1 MKTRVLKPWLKLDA
15 IAEDEA
21 TKEFFAI
28 IEFRDRYGGMRRAT
42 IPLTELDDRNALAKT
57 LTNLG
62 MYFSNMDTKSK
73 RAVLDKLLD
82 SNRKTKRISFAA
94 RVGWY
99 RGGYH
104 KYVLANGVIGTAD
117 SEVAIR
123 PPRLKSPGHAAAIG
137 RRGEHAEWLRTVAAH
152 AKFSSR
158 MLFAISAALAAPLL
172 KMAKLHS
179 FGILVHGPGKA
190 GKSTMLVA
198 AASVTGYGRE
208 QDLPNFRATD
218 AAFGEIPAAF
228 NDSLLPL
235 NELSLLKGS
244 ATEKYQRLRDFT
256 YGFAEGRGT
265 TYSKLAP
272 IHGVG
277 AALEWLSI
285 LLATGEEP
293 ANEIARDAHAIR
305 MVGESVRW
313 IDLIATRNGVADI
326 FDRIPENV
334 PEERR
339 AKWAEN
345 RCITIRDGCE
355 QNHGVA
361 IRHFIRRIIQHRRTI
376 QQDLVSLRETFVDH
390 VIDKNDGPAVRHL
403 AKCFGHIYAAA
414 IIGVRFGT
422 LPWSKELVRK
432 CIARCYG
439 DARRELN
446 TEADLLRD
454 GLGILHARIRAL
466 PKANG
471 AASKSTEGFR
481 TGGMRYRATI
491 RAEAFK
497 GWFPDARQPNL
508 VLKSLRSKNA
518 LPSRPMPPTKNGPAI
533 VWAESQPTWPDGS
546 RPRSVVID
554 VQPDLF
560 KGLKA

>member
-1 MKTRVLKPWLKLDA
+1 MLKSTVLKPWFKLVA

-21 TKEFFAI
+21 TKEFFGI
-28 IEFRDRYGGMRRAT
+28 IKYRDVDGGIRWVN
-42 IPLTELDDRNALAKT
+42 IPVADLENRKALTKT
-57 LTNLG
+57 LKNLG
-62 MYFSNMDTKSK
+62 AHFSSMEAKNK
-73 RAVLDKLLD
+73 RALDELLAAK
-82 SNRKTKRISFAA
+82 RKAKRINFAA

-99 RGGYH
+99 GGGYR
-104 KYVLANGVIGTAD
+104 KYVLANRVIGTAD
-117 SEVAIR
+117 SGVAIR
-123 PPRLKSPGHAAAIG
+123 PPRLQSSGHAAGIG
-137 RRGEHAEWLRTVAAH
+137 RRGTHDEWLRTVASH

-158 MLFAISAALAAPLL
+158 MLFAISAAVAAPLL
-172 KMAKLHS
+172 GMAKLPS

-190 GKSTMLVA
+190 GKSTVLLA

-235 NELSLLKGS
+235 NELGLLKGS
-244 ATEKYQRLRDFT
+244 AAEKYLRLRDFT

-272 IHGVG
+272 IDGVG
-277 AALEWLSI
+277 AALQWLSI

-305 MVGESVRW
+305 MDGESVRW
-313 IDLIATRNGVADI
+313 IDLAATRNGAADI
-326 FDRIPENV
+326 FDRIPEDV
-334 PEERR
+334 PEDRR
-339 AKWAEN
+339 AKWVEN

-355 QNHGVA
+355 HNHGVA
-361 IRHFIRRIIQHRRTI
+361 IRHFIKAVIHHPRTV

-390 VIDKNDGPAVRHL
+390 VVDKNDGPAVRHL
-403 AKCFGHIYAAA
+403 AKCFGHIYAAG

-422 LPWSKELVRK
+422 LPWSEKLVHK

-454 GLGILHARIRAL
+454 GLKILRAKMRAL
-466 PKANG
+466 RKANG
-471 AASKSTEGFR
+471 AGLKSADGFR

-518 LPSRPMPPTKNGPAI
+518 LPSRPIPPTKNGPAI

>member
-1 MKTRVLKPWLKLDA
+1 MTL
-15 IAEDEA
+15 
-21 TKEFFAI
+21 
-28 IEFRDRYGGMRRAT
+28 
-42 IPLTELDDRNALAKT
+42 PLADLDDRKALVKK

-62 MYFSNMDTKSK
+62 AFFSKMEAKNKC
-73 RAVLDKLLD
+73 ALDKLLAAK
-82 SNRKTKRISFAA
+82 RKAKRINFAA

-99 RGGYH
+99 GSGY
-104 KYVLANGVIGTAD
+104 KAYLLAKQVIGAAN
-117 SEVAIR
+117 SGVAIR
-123 PPRLKSPGHAAAIG
+123 PPQQLKSDRLSTGIRP
-137 RRGEHAEWLRTVAAH
+137 RGEHADWLSTVASH

-158 MLFAISAALAAPLL
+158 MVFGISAAVAAPLL
-172 KMAKLHS
+172 GMAKLPS

-198 AASVTGYGRE
+198 AASVGGYGQER
-208 QDLPNFRATD
+208 DLPNFRASD

-235 NELSLLKGS
+235 NELGLLKGS
-244 ATEKYQRLRDFT
+244 AAEKYLRLRDFT

-272 IHGVG
+272 IDGAG
-277 AALEWLSI
+277 AALEWRSI

-305 MVGESVRW
+305 MVGELVRW

-403 AKCFGHIYAAA
+403 AKCFGHVYAAG
-414 IIGVRFGT
+414 IIAVRFGT
-422 LPWSKELVRK
+422 LPWSEKLVRK

-454 GLGILHARIRAL
+454 GLGVLRAKTRNL

-471 AASKSTEGFR
+471 GGLKFADGFR

-491 RAEAFK
+491 GAEAFK
-497 GWFPDARQPNL
+497 GWFPDERQPNI
-508 VLKSLRSKNA
+508 VLKFLREKNA
-518 LPSRPMPPTKNGPAI
+518 LPSRRTPKPGVAI
-533 VWAESQPTWPDGS
+533 VWAESQPKWPDGT
-546 RPRSVVID
+546 RRRSIVID
-554 VQPDLF
+554 ERAVE
-560 KGLKA
+560 LKI

>member
-1 MKTRVLKPWLKLDA
+1 MKTKTLRPRLQLVA

-28 IEFRDRYGGMRRAT
+28 IEYRDVDGGLRHVNLPVADLDNRKA
-42 IPLTELDDRNALAKT
+42 LTKT
-57 LTNLG
+57 LKNLG
-62 MYFSNMDTKSK
+62 AYFSNMETKNK
-73 RAVLDKLLD
+73 RALDKLIA
-82 SNRKTKRISFAA
+82 SKRKAKRINFAP

-99 RGGYH
+99 NGDYTIF
-104 KYVLANGVIGTAD
+104 VLPNRVIGASD
-117 SEVAIR
+117 LSVAIR
-123 PPRLKSPGHAAAIG
+123 PPRLKAGGHAAAMAQQG
-137 RRGEHAEWLRTVAAH
+137 KHSDWLRTVASD

-158 MLFAISAALAAPLL
+158 MVLSISAALAAPLL
-172 KMAKLHS
+172 SMAKLPS

-190 GKSTMLVA
+190 GKSTMLLA

-235 NELSLLKGS
+235 NELGLLKGS
-244 ATEKYQRLRDFT
+244 AAEKYLRLRDFT

-272 IHGVG
+272 IDGVG
-277 AALEWLSI
+277 AALQWLSI

-305 MVGESVRW
+305 MDGESVRW
-313 IDLIATRNGVADI
+313 IDLAATRNGAADI
-326 FDRIPENV
+326 FDRIPEDV
-334 PEERR
+334 PEDRR
-339 AKWAEN
+339 AKWVEN

-355 QNHGVA
+355 HNNGVA
-361 IRHFIRRIIQHRRTI
+361 IRHFIKAVIQHRRTV

-390 VIDKNDGPAVRHL
+390 VVDKNDGPAVRHV

-414 IIGVRFGT
+414 VIGIGFGT
-422 LPWSKELVRK
+422 LPWSEKLVRK
-432 CIARCYG
+432 CVAKCYG

-446 TEADLLRD
+446 TETDLLRQ
-454 GLGILHARIRAL
+454 GLSVLSNKVRNL
-466 PKANG
+466 PKASG
-471 AASKSTEGFR
+471 SGLKSADGFR
-481 TGGMRYRATI
+481 TGLMRFRATI

-508 VLKSLRSKNA
+508 VLKFLRSKNV
-518 LPSRPMPPTKNGPAI
+518 LPSRPTPKPGTAI
-533 VWAESQPTWPDGS
+533 VWAESQPEWPDGS
-546 RPRSVVID
+546 RRRSIVID
-554 VQPDLF
+554 KDPGQ
-560 KGLKA
+560 LKI